1 MRERLESIVLILEPR
16 LQSSTLVHDAPLAGG
31 PQNCPPLVIK
41 SPHLMQILGLPKDL
55 ASVLYRLEI
64 AAPQTAESPVEWT
77 HSSSPEVYVLQI
89 CKSKATQLTSDSI
102 LLRFQ
107 DQVHRWCPVL
117 HHDFTRHF
125 VESNAAGFPYS
136 QKSCLS
142 LLVASLASLDD
153 YRSLSSHYK
162 AAQSMIPIV
171 IQESSVTS
179 VQCLVLFS
187 IYCAVLLQPRQAYE
201 YIQAASLKLQ
211 PLLNSPYFAEG
222 SPELHLLSRLYWT
235 IHLIESEISMHF
247 ALPCMGKTM
256 HSQLTKTPLPTC
268 VDAWNYSS
276 GSSQPST
283 PSSSAVPLS
292 RDSPVESP
300 QMFSRLSTELNLQL
314 ILNNY
319 ASSVT
324 DMRSCY
330 NDGSLHVENTAS
342 PGNPLDPLPALASTC
357 KGSDSPNS
365 PHPSQHMDD
374 PVCQAKSHLYEAM
387 LYWPVIYRV
396 IMDGS
401 ADHELLPYASLFF
414 ESVISFLGAARI
426 AIRVC
431 PLKAWFFGASVYIVS
446 VATIKALEVQFLRLL
461 APPRTWEY
469 LKGSVDALHRPS
481 QLSPS
486 VQYMRDSLKERLEM
500 AKLQNSD

>member
-1 MRERLESIVLILEPR
+1 
-16 LQSSTLVHDAPLAGG
+16 
-31 PQNCPPLVIK
+31 
-41 SPHLMQILGLPKDL
+41 
-55 ASVLYRLEI
+55 
-64 AAPQTAESPVEWT
+64 
-77 HSSSPEVYVLQI
+77 
-89 CKSKATQLTSDSI
+89 
-102 LLRFQ
+102 
-107 DQVHRWCPVL
+107 
-117 HHDFTRHF
+117 
-125 VESNAAGFPYS
+125 
-136 QKSCLS
+136 
-142 LLVASLASLDD
+142 
-153 YRSLSSHYK
+153 
-162 AAQSMIPIV
+162 
-171 IQESSVTS
+171 
-179 VQCLVLFS
+179 
-187 IYCAVLLQPRQAYE
+187 
-201 YIQAASLKLQ
+201 
-211 PLLNSPYFAEG
+211 
-222 SPELHLLSRLYWT
+222 
-235 IHLIESEISMHF
+235 MHF

-256 HSQLTKTPLPTC
+256 HSQLTKTPLPTS

-431 PLKAWFFGASVYIVS
+431 PLKAWFFGARFVCAICLPFMLSLRMDRSVYIVS

-469 LKGSVDALHRPS
+469 LKGSVDALRRPS